1 MKKCRNR
8 KSKVDVSLV
17 DGRVPT
23 QAVVNLTLWDIGIAS
38 ETRSANLGHLLSSW
52 AVEMASGQKPRS
64 SLDGIEVV
72 RNNST
77 KVPWM

>member
-1 MKKCRNR
+1 MDKGNLL
-8 KSKVDVSLV
+8 VSFV

-38 ETRSANLGHLLSSW
+38 ETHSANLGHLLSSW
-52 AVEMASGQKPRS
+52 AVEMASGQQPRS
-64 SLDGIEVV
+64 SLEGIEVV

-77 KVPWM
+77 KVPWL